1 MTLPILLFQSGTHG
15 NFLARCLSV
24 ASGKTKDFDFYGG
37 LKGAHNQYNKFKKIV
52 EHVHEYDQ
60 TNVFIYINFNP
71 SDLYIL
77 HWHLFFAAGDFGLD
91 LLTVKN
97 FDEIISLINHKSAH
111 PMVVD
116 SLSHQVSIFKD
127 NGIVGLREMFKL
139 VFSES
144 HGLLTE
150 QSEILAKH
158 KINNMFEF
166 SWFYDQEIFCKK
178 VKDLL
183 ETLGY
188 NYETDILH
196 HQQQFLDRKQGILQ
210 SKKLVELAYQCYT
223 TNTSMDISKLCI
235 YEQGYLDYLIQQ
247 YLGYEIEN
255 WQEGYPK
262 NTKDIKPV
270 KVWEGKKYDI

>member
-1 MTLPILLFQSGTHG
+1 MTLPILLFQGGTHG
-15 NFLARCLSV
+15 NFLSRCLSV

-37 LKGAHNQYNKFKKIV
+37 RKGAHNQYNKFAKIV
-52 EHVHEYDQ
+52 EHVHEHDD
-60 TNVFIYINFNP
+60 TNVFVYINFNL

-77 HWHLFFAAGDFGLD
+77 HWHLFFAAGEFGLD

-111 PMVVD
+111 PLVVGCFAQ
-116 SLSHQVSIFKD
+116 QVNIFKD
-127 NGIVGLREMFKL
+127 DGVTGLREMFKL
-139 VFSES
+139 VFSQS
-144 HGLLTE
+144 HGLLTK

-158 KINNMFEF
+158 NINNMFEF
-166 SWFYDQEIFCKK
+166 SWFYNQKIFCKK
-178 VKDLL
+178 VKGLL

-188 NYETDILH
+188 DYKTDISH
-196 HQQQFLDRKQGILQ
+196 HQQQFLDRKQDILQ

-223 TNTSMDISKLCI
+223 TNTSMDISKFCI

-262 NTKDIKPV
+262 NTKDINPTKAY
-270 KVWEGKKYDI
+270 EGVRYEL